1 MKHSPVRENIIQ
13 TASYLFYQN
22 GYSLT
27 GINEIIKESGIAR
40 ATLYNHFKS
49 KEDICIAYL
58 KYKNTNFINDI
69 KEFTLNTP
77 KGKEQL
83 LSLFKFLE
91 LFFRSR
97 DFNGCWAINTISE
110 IPKENQKIRAE
121 IQQQKSQF
129 KILIETLVESNFPH
143 QSENENRL
151 LAGHI
156 YLLYEAALSES
167 HLHQE
172 VWPIELAI
180 ELCKKIV

>member
-27 GINEIIKESGIAR
+27 GINEIIKEAGIAR

-58 KYKNTNFINDI
+58 KYKNSTFINDI
-69 KEFTLNTP
+69 KEFILKAP
-77 KGKEQL
+77 KGKEQVF
-83 LSLFKFLE
+83 SLFKFLE

-97 DFNGCWAINTISE
+97 DFNGCWAINTVSE
-110 IPKENQKIRAE
+110 IPKANSKIRTE
-121 IQQQKSQF
+121 IQHQKSQF
-129 KILIETLVESNFPH
+129 KTLIETLVESNFSH
-143 QSENENRL
+143 QPENENKL

-172 VWPIELAI
+172 IWPIELAMD
-180 ELCKKIV
+180 LCKKML

>member
-1 MKHSPVRENIIQ
+1 MKHSPVRENIIH

-27 GINEIIKESGIAR
+27 GINEIIKEAGIAR

-69 KEFTLNTP
+69 KEFTLKAP

-83 LSLFKFLE
+83 LSLFKFLK

-110 IPKENQKIRAE
+110 IPKENQRIRAE
-121 IQQQKSQF
+121 IQHQKNQF
-129 KILIETLVESNFPH
+129 KILIENLVERNFPH
-143 QSENENRL
+143 QSEDENKL

-180 ELCKKIV
+180 ELCEKIV

>member
-27 GINEIIKESGIAR
+27 GINEIIKEAGIAR

-69 KEFTLNTP
+69 KEFTLKAP
-77 KGKEQL
+77 KGKEQV

-97 DFNGCWAINTISE
+97 GFNGCWAINTISE
-110 IPKENQKIRAE
+110 IPKENEKIRAE
-121 IQQQKSQF
+121 IQHQKSQF
-129 KILIETLVESNFPH
+129 KTLIENLVERNFPH
-143 QSENENRL
+143 QSEDKNKL

-180 ELCKKIV
+180 ELCEKIV